1 MREKPSATKKLSD
14 KNTKQEMLDAYHTL
28 AKQFEERRASELAPE
43 RRLEEKASEEATKVA
58 AAVVPEEIDREL
70 GGLKAEIGKMLADI
84 SDRLA
89 AESAKFRHVQK
100 AVESKEREIKELYG
114 IEKAAVSL
122 AALIEAQS
130 QKRAEFETQIAREE

>member
-1 MREKPSATKKLSD
+1 M
-14 KNTKQEMLDAYHTL
+14 
-28 AKQFEERRASELAPE
+28 APE
-43 RRLEEKASEEATKVA
+43 A
-58 AAVVPEEIDREL
+58 IDREL

-89 AESAKFRHVQK
+89 SESAKFLQVQK

-114 IEKAAVSL
+114 IEKSAVSL

-130 QKRAEFETQIAREE
+130 QVVV